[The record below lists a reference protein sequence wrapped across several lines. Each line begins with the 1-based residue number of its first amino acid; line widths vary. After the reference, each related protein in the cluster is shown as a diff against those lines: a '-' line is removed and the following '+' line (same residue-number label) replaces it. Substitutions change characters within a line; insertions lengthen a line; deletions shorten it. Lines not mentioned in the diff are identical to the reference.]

1 MKKYLF
7 IVFLILAVNN
17 SFAVEKDPII
27 DINVVEEFGIW
38 RVYNSGSNIYI
49 VDSLRGRMISAGNYI
64 NGGFK
69 YHLPEGGVYTYSSF
83 SSGAESLDGSSYP
96 NSEFKI
102 ATETIVPTAHLQ
114 NGVFNFEDSIF
125 QIDGDTMIIYD
136 KKNYNDA
143 TKEASLKMVLNK
155 YSNRVLVEG
164 SENTSN
170 FEPTDVVSPS
180 DIAGPA
186 KILGDCNANYNPA
199 TGILNIPCFSIGND
213 RTVHQINLNQ
223 ISDTVDFSA
232 DLQTFI
238 RVQ

>member
-1 MKKYLF
+1 M
-7 IVFLILAVNN
+7 
-17 SFAVEKDPII
+17 
-27 DINVVEEFGIW
+27 
-38 RVYNSGSNIYI
+38 
-49 VDSLRGRMISAGNYI
+49 
-64 NGGFK
+64 
-69 YHLPEGGVYTYSSF
+69 YSSF
-83 SSGAESLDGSSYP
+83 SSGTTSLSSNPSYP
-96 NSEFKI
+96 NSEFKT
-102 ATETIVPTAHLQ
+102 ATETIAPTAHLQ
-114 NGVFNFEDSIF
+114 NGLFNFEELSF

-164 SENTSN
+164 PENTSN

-186 KILGDCNANYNPA
+186 KILGDCNANYDPA
-199 TGILNIPCFSIGND
+199 TGILSIPCFSIGNE

-223 ISDTVDFSA
+223 IPDTVDFSA